1 MDNSYIY
8 YRIAWLLRTNF
19 CIPEQELSFYSNL
32 RTDLPL
38 DTHKIN
44 LLLHLIENHYNIQFK
59 HGLEE
64 EITKVNQ
71 LVTLVSKELNIY
83 VTTETNAL

>member
-19 CIPEQELSFYSNL
+19 SIPEQQLSFYSNL
-32 RTDLPL
+32 RTDLL
-38 DTHKIN
+38 LSTHEIN
-44 LLLHLIENHYNIQFK
+44 LLLYLIENHYNIQFK
-59 HGLEE
+59 YGLEE
-64 EITKVNQ
+64 EITKLNQ
-71 LVTLVSKELNIY
+71 LVKLVSKELNIY